1 MLGKFIVFEGADGSG
16 TTTQSKELVQAL
28 QQKFGEKSAIW
39 TAEPSQGVI
48 GKTLRSILS
57 GEHGGL
63 DSVWGWRE
71 MSYLFMADRIH
82 HVKTEILPALQA
94 GVHVVCDRYYAS
106 TLVYQSVGDYSTQ
119 GDYPGTRRMVSLYEE
134 VTKADKF
141 LEPDLWLYLQV
152 SDARYLKNRMSSRSS
167 LEIYEEDVLQQKVV
181 ELYDTW
187 YSLHR
192 LHVLPTRSLLS
203 PIYKINGLWDKGRI
217 AEQCMARM
225 TKEFFQQ
232 KEGSHGECSARND

>member
-16 TTTQSKELVQAL
+16 TTTQSKELVRAL
-28 QQKFGEKSAIW
+28 QQKFGKESTVW

-167 LEIYEEDVLQQKVV
+167 LEIYEGDATQQRVV
-181 ELYDTW
+181 ELYDIW
-187 YSLHR
+187 YSMHR
-192 LHVLPTRSLLS
+192 LSIPPGSGRRG
-203 PIYKINGLWDKGRI
+203 PILKIDGLWDKERV
-217 AEQCMARM
+217 AEQCVAGV

-232 KEGSHGECSARND
+232 KEGFNGECSARND